1 MSIKNI
7 ALIPLIAYFQ
17 GNVLGETLSR
27 QAPEFKLPPH
37 HSAHRDL
44 TPYAD
49 LMLWLKNSD
58 FDCFTQ
64 LSKVKKKFIEY
75 CLLLKILCR
84 CHAILYDEKKKFSG
98 KRDGC

>member
-1 MSIKNI
+1 MLN
-7 ALIPLIAYFQ
+7 FQ

-58 FDCFTQ
+58 FDCFIE
-64 LSKVKKKFIEY
+64 LSKV
-75 CLLLKILCR
+75 
-84 CHAILYDEKKKFSG
+84 
-98 KRDGC
+98 